1 MTSRNLDLNS
11 ALESLVHRRPLLWK
25 PAVCGVTCSTYSI
38 PAILDQDAYAPITGR
53 IRMLLV
59 GGLSGRADDVIGAL
73 NALELFANG
82 ASHLSQRI
90 ALSAIPCGN
99 LDQLMGNSPSG
110 NGGSRD
116 FSGGYPPPGNFY
128 YDPEAPEKRYLW
140 RWICFQAPDLLL
152 EIRAGERVRWEG
164 NDAVVGLPISIG
176 AGKVAEEDS
185 LLAALGRGKPDG
197 LGPVPALRL
206 TSPQEQLAAELGRLW
221 DAIIQANSWPASP
234 ARQALDGRRSRPR
247 LQVARILA
255 SVYGH
260 RLDPVIYTQG
270 VAISGRLRL
279 ARLDLDNSNSASE
292 IAFLAEHCLL
302 SDIFG
307 DQPNGST
314 LAGVVW
320 GYDLARATGDQRYA
334 DLLVRAANCY
344 RPGDPGEAPPPCDA
358 DFRVEDMFYC
368 GALLGRAFRITGD
381 HQYLDVLTNFL
392 LNCGTQRENGLFW
405 HSRSAP
411 YFWGRGNGFAALGF
425 AEALTYLPQDHPQR
439 SVILAMH
446 LKHLDSLR
454 QFQHPSGM
462 YSQMLDVPGSYQE
475 FTATC
480 MIGYTM
486 ARGLRRGWLDASYRE
501 PLGLAWQGVSK
512 RIDDRGNVVDA
523 CASTGVQQSVED
535 YLARPA
541 IFGPDDRSGSM
552 ALWFAVELE
561 RLHRVV

>member
-11 ALESLVHRRPLLWK
+11 ALESLVYRRPLLWK
-25 PAVCGVTCSTYSI
+25 LAACGVTRSTHLI

-99 LDQLMGNSPSG
+99 LDQLMSNSPSG

-128 YDPEAPEKRYLW
+128 YDPVAPEKRYLW
-140 RWICFQAPDLLL
+140 RWICFHAPDLLL
-152 EIRAGERVRWEG
+152 EIRAGERVRWEA
-164 NDAVVGLPISIG
+164 NDAVGGLPISIG

-206 TSPQEQLAAELGRLW
+206 TSPQEQLAAELSRLW

-234 ARQALDGRRSRPR
+234 ARQALDGRGSRPR
-247 LQVARILA
+247 LQVAHILA

-260 RLDPVIYTQG
+260 RLEPVIYTQG

-279 ARLDLDNSNSASE
+279 AQLDLDNSNSASE
-292 IAFLAEHCLL
+292 IASVAEQCLV

-307 DQPNGST
+307 DRPNGST
-314 LAGVVW
+314 LTGVVW

-334 DLLVRAANCY
+334 DLLVRAANYY
-344 RPGDPGEAPPPCDA
+344 RPGEPGEAPPPCDA

-392 LNCGTQRENGLFW
+392 LNCGTQQENGLFW

-439 SVILAMH
+439 SAILAMH

-480 MIGYTM
+480 MIGYVT

-501 PLGLAWQGVSK
+501 PLGLAWQGVSE